1 MEHRPQPK
9 LMEICFIG
17 RSNVGKSSLLNAL
30 FGTRKLVKVSST
42 PGKTQLVNYFMVDN
56 RFYCVDLPGYGFAR
70 LPKKEQLKWQKM
82 IEGYLMKNKYLKMIY
97 LLLDA
102 RHELQTI
109 DRQMIEWL
117 DHYGLNYSIILSKC
131 DKISKNDVNKI
142 INNFKKNIPS
152 VEILPFSVK
161 NNEMIV
167 GLKKEIA
174 RLGM

>member
-1 MEHRPQPK
+1 MINFHNVQFIKSLINLEHRPQPE

-70 LPKKEQLKWQKM
+70 LPKKEQVKWQKM
-82 IEGYLMKNKYLKMIY
+82 IEGYLLGNDCLKKIY

-117 DHYGLNYSIILSKC
+117 NHYGLDYSIILSKC
-131 DKISKNDVNKI
+131 DKISKNALN
-142 INNFKKNIPS
+142 
-152 VEILPFSVK
+152 
-161 NNEMIV
+161 
-167 GLKKEIA
+167 
-174 RLGM
+174 